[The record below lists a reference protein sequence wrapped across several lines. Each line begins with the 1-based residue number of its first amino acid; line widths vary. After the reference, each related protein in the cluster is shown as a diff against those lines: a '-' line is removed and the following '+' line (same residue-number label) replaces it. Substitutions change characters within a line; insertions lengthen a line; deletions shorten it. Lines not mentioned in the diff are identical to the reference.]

1 LVEAVLR
8 SDDLKS
14 RKNTVGEACPFV
26 NTHLKGGF
34 AMRNNNSVYA
44 AGMLAT
50 LALALVG
57 AGAAGRVAAQDLVKA
72 KFTLTS
78 KTRFGAT
85 VLPAGQY
92 TLFVE
97 PISSVRA
104 VGSPVAVT
112 VRSENGSG
120 PHVSVLVTASQEGC
134 GKDELK
140 LNASDTGFVAQS
152 MCLGTQQLML
162 HFDGSRSGNLL

>member
-1 LVEAVLR
+1 
-8 SDDLKS
+8 
-14 RKNTVGEACPFV
+14 
-26 NTHLKGGF
+26 
-34 AMRNNNSVYA
+34 MRNNKSVYG
-44 AGMLAT
+44 AGILAT

-72 KFTLTS
+72 KFTLS
-78 KTRFGAT
+78 SETRFGTT

-112 VRSENGSG
+112 VRSENGTG
-120 PHVSVLVTASQEGC
+120 PHVAVLVTASQEVC

-140 LNASDTGFVAQS
+140 LNASGSGFVAQS

>member
-1 LVEAVLR
+1 MKNNKLVY
-8 SDDLKS
+8 
-14 RKNTVGEACPFV
+14 G
-26 NTHLKGGF
+26 
-34 AMRNNNSVYA
+34 
-44 AGMLAT
+44 AGILAT

-57 AGAAGRVAAQDLVKA
+57 LGAASRVVAQDLVKA

-78 KTRFGAT
+78 ETRFGTT

-97 PISSVRA
+97 PIGAIRA
-104 VGSPVAVT
+104 VGSPVAIS

-120 PHVSVLVTASQEGC
+120 PYVSVLVTASQEGC

-140 LNASDTGFVAQS
+140 LNASGTGFVAQS

-162 HFDGSRSGNLL
+162 HFDGSHSGNLL

>member
-1 LVEAVLR
+1 M
-8 SDDLKS
+8 
-14 RKNTVGEACPFV
+14 KN
-26 NTHLKGGF
+26 KK
-34 AMRNNNSVYA
+34 SVYGAGILA
-44 AGMLAT
+44 A
-50 LALALVG
+50 LALALIGV
-57 AGAAGRVAAQDLVKA
+57 AAAGRVAAQELVKA

-78 KTRFGAT
+78 ETRFGAT

-97 PISSVRA
+97 PINSIRA

-120 PHVSVLVTASQEGC
+120 PYVSVLATASQQGC

-140 LNASDTGFVAQS
+140 LNASGTGLVAQS

>member
-1 LVEAVLR
+1 
-8 SDDLKS
+8 
-14 RKNTVGEACPFV
+14 
-26 NTHLKGGF
+26 
-34 AMRNNNSVYA
+34 MRNNKSVYR
-44 AGMLAT
+44 AGILAT
-50 LALALVG
+50 LALALMGVG
-57 AGAAGRVAAQDLVKA
+57 AASRVAAQDVVKA

-78 KTRFGAT
+78 ETRFGGT

-104 VGSPVAVT
+104 VGSPVAIT
-112 VRSENGSG
+112 VRSDDAPG
-120 PHVSVLVTASQEGC
+120 PYVAVLATASQQGC

-140 LNASDTGFVAQS
+140 LNASGTGLVAQS

-162 HFDGSRSGNLL
+162 RFDGSRSGNLL

>member
-1 LVEAVLR
+1 
-8 SDDLKS
+8 
-14 RKNTVGEACPFV
+14 
-26 NTHLKGGF
+26 
-34 AMRNNNSVYA
+34 MRNNKFVYG
-44 AGMLAT
+44 AGILAT

-57 AGAAGRVAAQDLVKA
+57 LGAASRVTAQDLVKA
-72 KFTLTS
+72 KFTLTAE
-78 KTRFGAT
+78 TRFGVT

-92 TLFVE
+92 TLFIE
-97 PISSVRA
+97 PINTIRA

-112 VRSENGSG
+112 VRSENGNG
-120 PHVSVLVTASQEGC
+120 PFVSVLATASQEGC

-140 LNASDTGFVAQS
+140 LSASGTGYVAQS